1 MDPKNQNTLTN
12 ATERARDQAANAADR
27 AAQSIEH
34 TSDRLSDAAREAA
47 DTLRTANASEL
58 VDTAKQKAGEV
69 LDTAAE
75 KVDSA
80 MTATGEHV
88 ERLASTVR
96 EKAPEGALGDVAT
109 TAADALE
116 KSGRYLQQADLQQV
130 RSDLERMIRDH
141 PIEALLIGFGAGFL
155 LARAFRR

>member
-1 MDPKNQNTLTN
+1 VDPKKPNTLTG
-12 ATERARDQAANAADR
+12 ATERAQNQAANAADR
-27 AAQSIEH
+27 AAQGIER
-34 TSDRLSDAAREAA
+34 TSDRLSDAVRGAA
-47 DTLRTANASEL
+47 DDLRNANAGDL
-58 VDTAKQKAGEV
+58 VDTAKQKAGEA

-80 MTATGEHV
+80 MTATGQRV
-88 ERLASTVR
+88 ESLASTVR

-116 KSGRYLQQADLQQV
+116 KSGRYLQQADPQQV